1 MKKIKIGVDLGGSH
15 VSVGIVKD
23 STVIEQFEK
32 DFTVEEK
39 KDLINVAIDFIV
51 ATINDLKKIYSFEN
65 FGLGMA
71 GVIKDGIILQSPN
84 IGLKNFNMKEILESK
99 TSKKVTIS
107 NDASCAALGEYKYG
121 NLSNYNRILFLTLGT
136 GIGGIF
142 IQNGKIL
149 EGDDY
154 TELGH
159 TVIKPNG
166 IQCGCGKKG
175 CFERYG
181 SILVFKNKIIERL
194 NLSHDISGPDL
205 RTEIKLNQEQ
215 VADIIEEYLNDL
227 CIGLNILIAKL
238 SPDAIVI
245 GGGFARYDYL
255 LLEPLKQKLFSNSN
269 LNKNS
274 ILIKTA
280 TLGNDAGIIGASML

>member
-1 MKKIKIGVDLGGSH
+1 MDKIKIGVDLGGSH

-23 STVIEQFEK
+23 GTVIKQFEK

-51 ATINDLKKIYSFEN
+51 TIINDLKNTYNFES

-71 GVIKDGIILQSPN
+71 GVIKDGIILRSPN

-99 TSKKVTIS
+99 TSKEVTIS

-121 NLSNYNRILFLTLGT
+121 NLSNYKRILFLTLGT

-142 IQNGKIL
+142 IKDGQIL

-194 NLSHDISGPDL
+194 NLSPDISGPDL
-205 RTEIKLNQEQ
+205 RAEIKLKQTQ
-215 VADIIEEYLNDL
+215 VTDIIEEYLNDL

-269 LNKNS
+269 LNEKTL
-274 ILIKTA
+274 LIKTA